1 MLQVNGFGLLVL
13 HIMLL
18 KNGYSST
25 KKLKDKAILHL
36 KQYCLSCYVAL
47 SNVF

>member
-1 MLQVNGFGLLVL
+1 MLQVNGFRLLVL
-13 HIMLL
+13 HIILL
-18 KNGYSST
+18 KNSYSST
-25 KKLKDKAILHL
+25 KKLKDKAVLHL